1 MATRE
6 IVTELDVAGFQ
17 TLFKNIGNNIIIL
30 KFTAT
35 WCKPCKKIKPL
46 VDLWFQKLP
55 TNVVIVE
62 LDIDDTVDLYA
73 SLKSKKM
80 VNGIPVL
87 LAYYE
92 PSARE
97 AAHWFIPSD
106 SVTGADEPKVNEFF
120 NRIQIKAATM

>member
-1 MATRE
+1 MSTRK
-6 IVTELDVAGFQ
+6 IITDLDVPGFQ

-35 WCKPCKKIKPL
+35 WCKPCNKIKPL
-46 VDLWFQKLP
+46 VDEWFKKLP
-55 TNVVIVE
+55 VNIVIVE

-73 SLKSKKM
+73 SLKTKKM

-92 PSARE
+92 PSTRE

-106 SVTGADEPKVNEFF
+106 SVTGVDNMKVNDFF
-120 NRIQIKAATM
+120 NRIQIKAAIM